1 MNKKEFEEYEKQITD
16 LIDNPVQ
23 HDYRKHA
30 FEELEEMEKEAKKS
44 FPNIA
49 FIINE
54 YPDFNSVCLKVTQ
67 PDHFV
72 FQIFINPYDYKDL
85 PPKKKKKAIENLVKM
100 MMSFGGSKGEQL

>member
-1 MNKKEFEEYEKQITD
+1 MSKKEIEEYEKQITD
-16 LIDNPVQ
+16 LIDNPINY
-23 HDYRKHA
+23 DYRKHA
-30 FEELEEMEKEAKKS
+30 FEELEEMENKANKY

-49 FIINE
+49 FIIKE

-67 PDHFV
+67 PNHFV

-100 MMSFGGSKGEQL
+100 MMAFGGSKGN